1 LPELRSGALC
11 TGEVVVD
18 ADGDHGGL
26 PPAPTHGA
34 SEVLSTANAA
44 PEDLRLHAGERV
56 VRDRRDLEAGT
67 VGFALNGREANQRC
81 DRALAVV
88 RGERAPNTLLQ
99 ERMV

>member
-1 LPELRSGALC
+1 MPELRGGALC

-44 PEDLRLHAGERV
+44 PEDLRLHAGEH
-56 VRDRRDLEAGT
+56 
-67 VGFALNGREANQRC
+67 GREANQRC